1 MTRAMNVAAESTE
14 PSLILSRP
22 STRSAAAMLLFAS
35 LAFASPIAAQDGT
48 GEKDL
53 LAELQACR
61 SIAVPAER
69 LACFDRASATLVE
82 ARDSG
87 EVRLVDREEIQQ
99 TQRGLFGFTLPKL
112 DIFGSGNDDEID
124 MLESTITG
132 VSRYGRNGYR
142 IKIEEGSV
150 WQIDSAPSR
159 LRMPRPGDEIVLKKA
174 SLGSFFIR
182 IAGQIGVKGKR
193 VE

>member
-35 LAFASPIAAQDGT
+35 LAFASPTSAQDGT

-69 LACFDRASATLVE
+69 LACFDRTSATLVE

-87 EVRLVDREEIQQ
+87 EELS
-99 TQRGLFGFTLPKL
+99 K
-112 DIFGSGNDDEID
+112 
-124 MLESTITG
+124 M
-132 VSRYGRNGYR
+132 
-142 IKIEEGSV
+142 
-150 WQIDSAPSR
+150 A
-159 LRMPRPGDEIVLKKA
+159 
-174 SLGSFFIR
+174 
-182 IAGQIGVKGKR
+182 
-193 VE
+193 

>member
-69 LACFDRASATLVE
+69 LACFDR
-82 ARDSG
+82 
-87 EVRLVDREEIQQ
+87 
-99 TQRGLFGFTLPKL
+99 
-112 DIFGSGNDDEID
+112 
-124 MLESTITG
+124 
-132 VSRYGRNGYR
+132 YR